1 MKKIEIVIPELEDLP
16 DIEYKREWTDWEI
29 GVLRK
34 YFGRKPTEAIGKV
47 LKRTTAAVQSKAMGL
62 GLRKTEIQK

>member
-16 DIEYKREWTDWEI
+16 DIERRREWTDWEI

-34 YFGRKPTEAIGKV
+34 YYSRKSTEAIGKV
-47 LKRTTAAVQSKAMGL
+47 LKRTTGAVQSKAMGL
-62 GLRKTEIQK
+62 GLRKMEIQK